1 MTATAQNFAFYQG
14 ETKTL
19 EVLVTD
25 GDNEN
30 APFSLTNVI
39 EIDWGAW
46 SDINTRI
53 LTKKLTLGAP
63 DNIVRFSSAGTDDG
77 LRMNFTVTDTQ
88 ILVGDYYH
96 ECRII
101 DGSGNQDVIFIGT
114 MTIGDSRTVQPSI
127 SGAENITVSEEVTV
141 AVQATAT
148 PAISVSDSVAV
159 AESVTMLIESYIVV
173 SDGVTVAELI
183 ELILVSLVEINESVS
198 VAEEVTV
205 AIE

>member
-46 SDINTRI
+46 VDINTRI

-63 DNIVRFSSAGTDDG
+63 DNIVRFSSAGTDDA

-88 ILVGDYYH
+88 ILNGDYYH

-101 DGSGNQDVIFIGT
+101 DSSGNQDVIFIGT
-114 MTIGDSRTVQPSI
+114 MTIGDSRTVQPSMLG
-127 SGAENITVSEEVTV
+127 SETITVTEAVTV
-141 AVQATAT
+141 SVQATST
-148 PAISVSDSVAV
+148 PSISVSDSVTVTEAV
-159 AESVTMLIESYIVV
+159 TLMIESYIVV
-173 SDGVTVAELI
+173 SDGVSVAELI
-183 ELILVSLVEINESVS
+183 ELILVSLANVSESITL
-198 VAEEVTV
+198 AEEVTV